1 MNPLETILNIP
12 LRRLWTCLAAA
23 AAIAFLT
30 GAPAPAAPQG
40 EDTPV
45 TVRAV
50 PQHPAVEQGGKLVI
64 AVEMNHQPHF
74 HTWPAKEVKLPDNID
89 EFAIRT
95 EVGPQIDEK
104 ATDAAKEAATKAKK
118 PEAEVAATRVY
129 ALPSWARFDGT
140 QYPATKTGKVADPT
154 GANPTISLPLYEGK
168 AVSYIRIE
176 IRPDAPIGDQEI
188 SVLVSFQSCNEQMC
202 TPPQDLPIQVKFKI
216 VKKGAADAALTAE
229 SEAAL
234 FAAFD
239 AKKWGSGGA
248 APPAPKPE
256 AKPEAKP
263 TKSSAN
269 STPLVPISPA
279 PIAGKITPNP
289 AAAAAAPPGG
299 ATLFGMDIGTNIFVL
314 ALASMLG
321 GFILNLTPCVLPVIP
336 IKVMSLTQH
345 ATSRAH
351 ALVLGLWMAAGVVA
365 FWAAVGLPMAII
377 SRQLDPSQYIF
388 GTWWVCLLIG
398 IVVALLGLG
407 IMGLFT
413 LNLPQSVYMVE
424 TKADSPMGAFLFG
437 VLAAVLGLPCFG
449 FMAGGLLAA
458 ASTLPAVSIMT
469 IFVCLGIGMAAP
481 YLVLSVWPQLLKFIP
496 RTGPASELVKQVLGI
511 LMIAAAAFFVTA
523 GIQVLLKEYPYLAGS
538 MVWWA
543 VGFFIA
549 IASLWLIV
557 RAWQITPS
565 LARRAVFTMLAI
577 AMTGGIW
584 VFAQDRLQSDR
595 TAFEKRELAMQEAA
609 KHHTITAAET
619 PEGVWLEYT
628 PELFASVR
636 ASGRPIFLDFTASW
650 CITCKA
656 IKAGVL
662 DREPLATE
670 FKKRGIVLMEVD
682 CSARN
687 SAGSRFLRELNRT
700 GVPTWALYVPG
711 SDTPRIVPVDKPTS
725 DSVLAA
731 LDAAGLTAA
740 VTTTS
745 SAAPSDPPK
754 PPH

>member
-1 MNPLETILNIP
+1 MNPLENTLNIP

-30 GAPAPAAPQG
+30 GAPAPAAPEG

-104 ATDAAKEAATKAKK
+104 ATDAAKDVATKAKK

-154 GANPTISLPLYEGK
+154 GASPTISLPLYEGK

-176 IRPDAPIGDQEI
+176 IKPDAPIGDQEL

-202 TPPQDLPIQVKFKI
+202 TPPQDFPIPVKFKI

-229 SEAAL
+229 SEPAL

-239 AKKWGSGGA
+239 AKKWGAGGA

-269 STPLVPISPA
+269 SSPMVPISPA

-289 AAAAAAPPGG
+289 AAAAPPGG

-345 ATSRAH
+345 ATSRSH
-351 ALVLGLWMAAGVVA
+351 ALMLGLWMAAGVVA
-365 FWAAVGLPMAII
+365 FWAAIGLPMAII

-388 GTWWVCLLIG
+388 GTWWICLIIG
-398 IVVALLGLG
+398 IAVAILGLG

-413 LNLPQSVYMVE
+413 LNLPQSVYMIE
-424 TKADSPMGAFLFG
+424 TKADSPFGSFLFG

-458 ASTLPAVSIMT
+458 ASALPAVAIMT
-469 IFVCLGIGMAAP
+469 IFVCLGVGMAAP
-481 YLVLSVWPQLLKFIP
+481 YLVLSIWPQLLKFIP

-511 LMIAAAAFFVTA
+511 LMLAAAAFFVTA
-523 GIQVLLKEYPYLAGS
+523 GIQVLLLEFPYLAGS
-538 MVWWA
+538 MTWWA

-549 IASLWLIV
+549 VASLWLIA
-557 RAWQITPS
+557 RTWQITPS
-565 LARRAVFTMLAI
+565 FARRAVFTLLALV
-577 AMTGGIW
+577 MTGGIW
-584 VFAQDRLQSDR
+584 VFAQGRLTSDR
-595 TAFEKRELAMQEAA
+595 SAYLERQAAIAEAN

-619 PEGVWLEYT
+619 PAGVWLDYS

-636 ASGRPIFLDFTASW
+636 ASGRPVFLDFTASW

-656 IKAGVL
+656 LKAALL
-662 DREPLATE
+662 DQEPLKSE

-687 SAGSRFLRELNRT
+687 GPGSKFLRELNRT
-700 GVPTWALYVPG
+700 GVPTWVLYVPG
-711 SDTPRIVPVDKPTS
+711 VDSPRIVPVDKPTS
-725 DSVLAA
+725 DSVLAV
-731 LDAAGLTAA
+731 LDAAGITSS

-745 SAAPSDPPK
+745 AVGPAGEPK
-754 PPH
+754 PPR